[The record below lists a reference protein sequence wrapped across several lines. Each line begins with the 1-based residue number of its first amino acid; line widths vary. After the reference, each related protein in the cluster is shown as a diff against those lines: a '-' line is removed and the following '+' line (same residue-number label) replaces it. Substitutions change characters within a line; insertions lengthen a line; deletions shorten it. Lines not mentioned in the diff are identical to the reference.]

1 MLLRNTVWS
10 LLGEGLPL
18 AAAVVSI
25 PLLIAA
31 AGMERFGALTLIWA
45 LLGYLALLDMG
56 LVRSMVQIVSE
67 RLGRGDADPGG
78 APGAVAVPALA
89 LIVGLGVVA
98 GAALAL
104 FAGPVARTLTLSD
117 PALAD
122 EMRHAL
128 YVAAAVVPVAL
139 ASSGLRGLLEA
150 HQRFRAVNLVR
161 MVVGVLNYLSP
172 LAVLPFHDG
181 LVPVLAAIL
190 AGRLLG
196 LAALAELCRRFVDLR
211 RPQGGGFGFAALRP
225 LFAMGAWMTLNNLV
239 GPAMMYADR
248 FILGGF
254 TAAAAVAYY
263 TTPFEMT
270 TRLLFIPTAVAGV
283 LFPLV
288 ARSFRS
294 RPENLAA
301 VLGLG
306 GGGLAALFALG
317 VAAADLLG
325 KCVLGLWLGAD
336 FARQSAVIL
345 TVLTLGTA
353 LNAVAYVPYAVL
365 HGIGRV
371 DVTARLQLA
380 ELPVYL
386 AVLYWLVQAYGPL
399 GAAAAWSM
407 RTGADLF
414 LLLYFVRRHAP
425 QTGGVVVRLAAAAA
439 VAAASGTGGLMLG
452 GVDGTA
458 ILLIGQ
464 AAAAALG
471 GTAALAALRSP
482 AGRALRRTAAS

>member
-1 MLLRNTVWS
+1 MLLRNTLWS

-18 AAAVVSI
+18 AAAVISI

-31 AGMERFGALTLIWA
+31 VGMERFGALTLIWA
-45 LLGYLALLDMG
+45 LLGYLGLLDMG

-67 RLGRGDADPGG
+67 RLGRAADMTAEDGPGR
-78 APGAVAVPALA
+78 VAVPALA
-89 LIVGLGVVA
+89 LIVGLGIVA

-104 FAGPVARTLTLSD
+104 FAGTAARALTVSD

-122 EMRHAL
+122 ETRRAL
-128 YVAAAVVPVAL
+128 LAAALIVPTAL

-161 MVVGVLNYLSP
+161 MLVGVLNYLSP
-172 LAVLPFHDG
+172 LAVLPFYDG

-196 LAALAELCRRFVDLR
+196 LALLAAACRRFVDLR
-211 RPQGGGFGFAALRP
+211 GWRAGLNAAALRP

-248 FILGGF
+248 FILGGV
-254 TAAAAVAYY
+254 AAAAAIAYY
-263 TTPFEMT
+263 TTPFEMA

-288 ARSFRS
+288 ARRFRS
-294 RPENLAA
+294 RPETVAA

-306 GGGLAALFALG
+306 GGGLLALFAVG
-317 VAAADLLG
+317 VAAVALLG
-325 KCVLGLWLGAD
+325 EWLLQLWLGAD
-336 FARQSAVIL
+336 FARNSAPVL
-345 TVLTLGTA
+345 TVLMLGVA
-353 LNAVAYVPYAVL
+353 LNAAAYVPYAVL
-365 HGIGRV
+365 HGVGRV

-386 AVLYWLVQAYGPL
+386 LTVYWLAQNFGPL
-399 GAAAAWSM
+399 GAAAAWSL

-414 LLLYFVRRHAP
+414 CLLFFVRRFAP
-425 QTGGVVVRLAAAAA
+425 GTAATVAALAVAAALSAGSAVMGAWLGALSGDRLGLAVLTIGQIAAAAAAAA
-439 VAAASGTGGLMLG
+439 VALTARRRIASE
-452 GVDGTA
+452 
-458 ILLIGQ
+458 
-464 AAAAALG
+464 
-471 GTAALAALRSP
+471 
-482 AGRALRRTAAS
+482 